1 MHQSEVAGCK
11 AKVRG
16 HKVKKQKCSDSQKAV
31 REKKKRAKQLMGQFY
46 TVHYIVLTFDEF

>member
-31 REKKKRAKQLMGQFY
+31 REEEEEGK
-46 TVHYIVLTFDEF
+46 TVDGAVLYSSLYCINF

>member
-46 TVHYIVLTFDEF
+46 TVHYIVLTFDEL

>member
-16 HKVKKQKCSDSQKAV
+16 HKVKKQKRSDSQKAV
-31 REKKKRAKQLMGQFY
+31 REKKRAKQLMGQFY
-46 TVHYIVLTFDEF
+46 TVHYIVLTFDGL